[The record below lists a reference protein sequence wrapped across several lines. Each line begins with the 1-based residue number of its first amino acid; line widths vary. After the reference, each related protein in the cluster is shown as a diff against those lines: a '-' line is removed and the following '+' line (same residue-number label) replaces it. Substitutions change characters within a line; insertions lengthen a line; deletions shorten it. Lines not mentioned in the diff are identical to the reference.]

1 MNVRLRSLLCL
12 SVSRGHVRCPGG
24 STRTTTLTTLTPSA
38 YSCRV
43 APIFLYTCTIEIS
56 SLGQCTSDK
65 PTSDDCFFVGVGP
78 TEKSPSAHSC
88 RVTALYL
95 STCTYDED
103 LLGSFRL
110 VQTAGNQTGR
120 ECRPC
125 RKTTHTRKTNAPCV
139 TLALVVALCTTAWT
153 HDSDLL
159 GSFIMHGHGSVTYGL
174 PG

>member
-12 SVSRGHVRCPGG
+12 SVSRGHRRCTES
-24 STRTTTLTTLTPSA
+24 STRTTHSPRLHHQLIPVVLLQSF
-38 YSCRV
+38 CIRV
-43 APIFLYTCTIEIS
+43 RLRSRPWVNVHHS
-56 SLGQCTSDK
+56 G
-65 PTSDDCFFVGVGP
+65 PVFFGVGEK
-78 TEKSPSAHSC
+78 EKSPSAYSC

-125 RKTTHTRKTNAPCV
+125 HSYDAYEEDDGPMCYFG
-139 TLALVVALCTTAWT
+139 
-153 HDSDLL
+153 SLL
-159 GSFIMHGHGSVTYGL
+159 
-174 PG
+174 